1 MARRMFT
8 DQITRSDAF
17 LKMPQSSRELYF
29 QLISDADDDGFVN
42 NPITIMRIVGATAD
56 DMNILELRKFIISFE
71 SGVIVIKHWRIHNL
85 LRQDRYKPT
94 VYQNEMAMLD
104 MKDNKAY
111 TLKEI
116 PMDLF
121 TQEIKENNPWQPN
134 GNQRVPQ
141 VKEVKEVKEVK
152 RISIEHEPLAKL
164 DESETLFNQFWD
176 KYPRKIG
183 KDKCYRWFKSHKV
196 SSELFNDIMNA
207 ISNQLKSEQ
216 WKNIQYI
223 PHPYT
228 WLNRG
233 GWNDE
238 LDQKEVKDGK
248 DSKPTEKFKYIP
260 RRDRQPRN
268 DETNSSE

>member
-1 MARRMFT
+1 MARRMFS
-8 DQITRSDAF
+8 DQITRSDSF

-42 NPITIMRIVGATAD
+42 NPLTIMRIVGATAD
-56 DMNILELRKFIISFE
+56 DMNILEMRKFIISFE
-71 SGVIVIKHWRIHNL
+71 SGVVVIKHWRIHNL

-104 MKDNKAY
+104 MHENKAY

-116 PMDLF
+116 PFTLF
-121 TQEIKENNPWQPN
+121 TEEMEQNASWQPN
-134 GNQRVPQ
+134 GNQRLPQ
-141 VKEVKEVKEVK
+141 DKEVKEVKEVK
-152 RISIEHEPLAKL
+152 RSIVQSPLAVL
-164 DESETLFNQFWD
+164 DDIDNMFKQFWD

-183 KDKCYRWFKSHKV
+183 KDKCLRWFKTHKV
-196 SSELFNDIMNA
+196 TPELFNEILSA

-216 WKNIQYI
+216 WQNVQYI

-233 GWNDE
+233 GWKDE
-238 LDQKEVKDGK
+238 IDQKEVKEHGK
-248 DSKPTEKFKYIP
+248 FNYIP
-260 RRDRQPRN
+260 R
-268 DETNSSE
+268 DER